1 MTKKLLILLAVS
13 FFLCSCG
20 GPYSKTAVKVGAPG
34 TTAPATPQAY
44 HIAIGD
50 KMSVKLFYNPDLNQ
64 DVTVQPD
71 GTISLLLVHQVK
83 VAGLTGEE
91 LRKLLTKDYG
101 KYLQQPELSVV
112 VNETAGNR
120 IFVGG
125 EVKAPSM
132 QLLTGPTTLLQAV
145 DMSGGFLTTARTDE
159 VIVVRRGANNKPF
172 QIALNAEKAMK
183 GVDTSQDI
191 YLQPYDMVIVP
202 RSHIANVDLWVQQY
216 IGGTIGSLSNDF
228 MFFYYFNNGG
238 F

>member
-1 MTKKLLILLAVS
+1 MTKKHLILLAVS
-13 FFLCSCG
+13 FFLCSC

-34 TTAPATPQAY
+34 TTAPAIPQAY

-83 VAGLTGEE
+83 VAGLSSEE

-125 EVKAPSM
+125 EVKSPSV

-145 DMSGGFLTTARTDE
+145 DMSGGFSTTARTDE

-183 GVDTSQDI
+183 GVDLSQDI
-191 YLQPYDMVIVP
+191 YLQPCDMVIVP

-216 IGGTIGSLSNDF
+216 IGSTIGSLSGG
-228 MFFYYFNNGG
+228 MMFYYYLNNGG